1 MHLIENVLKPLAK
14 SILIPIGL
22 TVAASATDGAIHKKM
37 FGSCNMTLI
46 IWNEEMSDIMKII
59 NSLEES
65 GLLIKGVGQTIK
77 NKAKEQKGGFPGML
91 LDTLGVSF
99 FGNQLTG
106 KYTIA
111 AAEGTV

>member
-1 MHLIENVLKPLAK
+1 MYLIENVLKPLAK

-46 IWNEEMSDIMKII
+46 ISNEEMSDIMKII

>member
-1 MHLIENVLKPLAK
+1 
-14 SILIPIGL
+14 
-22 TVAASATDGAIHKKM
+22 M

-46 IWNEEMSDIMKII
+46 ISNEEMSDIMKII

-106 KYTIA
+106 KYTIG